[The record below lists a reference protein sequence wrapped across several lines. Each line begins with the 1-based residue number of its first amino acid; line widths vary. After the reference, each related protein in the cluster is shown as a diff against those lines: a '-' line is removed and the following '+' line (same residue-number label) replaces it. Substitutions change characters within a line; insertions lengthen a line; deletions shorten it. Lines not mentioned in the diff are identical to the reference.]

1 MKIITTTVE
10 ISDCQSDSA
19 IFVANDRLHILNS
32 SALRIYEIIE
42 KESPDMKLLLE
53 KIKEDFFEDWEEKN
67 IDIISDLFEILV
79 KMKEEQLINFVF

>member
-1 MKIITTTVE
+1 
-10 ISDCQSDSA
+10 
-19 IFVANDRLHILNS
+19 
-32 SALRIYEIIE
+32 
-42 KESPDMKLLLE
+42 MKLLLE